1 MTASFT
7 PARIAE
13 LAAAAALIGA
23 GIWFYQRRDKADNY
37 GAQGAVIL
45 LVVGAIIAIHGLGLL
60 RYHPSNSE
68 AELMKERSQ

>member
-7 PARIAE
+7 PGRIAE
-13 LAAAAALIGA
+13 LAAAVLLLGA
-23 GIWFYQRRDKADNY
+23 GVWFYQRRDKTDNY

-45 LVVGAIIAIHGLGLL
+45 LVVGAIIAIHALGLL
-60 RYHPSNSE
+60 RYHPSHAE